1 MFSSFSTFFHLIQR
15 AWVCLCW
22 VSVEE
27 ESMTTTAQ
35 KGQKSKKGKT
45 ASDYVWF
52 SANKNFKHPKSHF
65 QRPSRSHWRAGALAA
80 LCHAGGVQ
88 RAPWYKVGNFVV
100 VMLMV
105 IAAVVVVVM
114 MMLLICCSTV
124 GLIYVNPGGPAD
136 NPGVPA
142 ASAKN
147 IRSVG
152 FSSWNTL
159 ILLICKKQEH
169 LWSHEY
175 ERFRDCCSHWWV
187 GIECPWI

>member
-1 MFSSFSTFFHLIQR
+1 MFSSFSTYYHLIQR

-22 VSVEE
+22 VSVEG

-35 KGQKSKKGKT
+35 KGQKRKNCVWLRLIFSKQNISTPKNII
-45 ASDYVWF
+45 F
-52 SANKNFKHPKSHF
+52 SVLLGPTEEQEHLLHCVMQGECKEPLGT
-65 QRPSRSHWRAGALAA
+65 RW
-80 LCHAGGVQ
+80 
-88 RAPWYKVGNFVV
+88 GNFVV

-105 IAAVVVVVM
+105 LVAVVVVLMM

-175 ERFRDCCSHWWV
+175 ERFRDGCSHWWV
-187 GIECPWI
+187 RIDCPWI